1 MQLRSFLLTAV
12 CCLWAINTNAQT
24 AQILPS
30 DFNAQNVLAEA
41 LGKGSI
47 LVCKA
52 GQCVQTNHNMS
63 REYLFNQL
71 KELVDANIGQ
81 DIEICEGD
89 SARRQ
94 CIQNGISLLVASPAI
109 QTIVQI
115 PKARLI
121 DARPVEDTPGID
133 LIIDYKIKA
142 GGTFPHCQTTLSR
155 LGTRHAGSSELMS
168 PHFNCA
174 LTETG
179 KTLFSL
185 AYHIDYIDF
194 DQGIIGAQYTIAAD
208 NVLTGANAGY
218 ILMDFAKGVK
228 MEPGETYPYP
238 EQLAALESG
247 EVATFDT
254 PMDMEAVW
262 LKPTPF
268 LNLLTPT
275 FAPNDC
281 YTFEGGCSAQM
292 LNNPARAVQPTDTS
306 AGVRSGNRNVP
317 PAQAKLDAL
326 TPPNVAS
333 TTGLIQQT
341 MTVTPVSPAERQT
354 ITTKTK
360 VAENGK
366 IIYSEEATRHYVRET
381 ANGPLV
387 EDKSKAVVQSSGQ
400 MPNEETVKNAEKEYA
415 AMKQFEAQ
423 TQQATTF
430 GKTTVAQP
438 TQTAT
443 AGVNTARTATSAD
456 AIQPASPRP
465 LGQPITQTNVEVIVP
480 NGVVLTEAERAYIEQ
495 LATSAEG
502 QSIQLPTGNTAQ
514 QNVMPGNGQ
523 APVMAQPQN
532 ALPQNAQ
539 MQGATLQNTQMQPI
553 PAQSTMQPMGQPMI
567 PVIGPNGSAVAGQPI
582 TITPDATPV
591 KEEQTSWWDN
601 ITNHVNKWLYF

>member
-1 MQLRSFLLTAV
+1 
-12 CCLWAINTNAQT
+12 
-24 AQILPS
+24 
-30 DFNAQNVLAEA
+30 
-41 LGKGSI
+41 
-47 LVCKA
+47 
-52 GQCVQTNHNMS
+52 
-63 REYLFNQL
+63 
-71 KELVDANIGQ
+71 
-81 DIEICEGD
+81 
-89 SARRQ
+89 
-94 CIQNGISLLVASPAI
+94 
-109 QTIVQI
+109 
-115 PKARLI
+115 
-121 DARPVEDTPGID
+121 
-133 LIIDYKIKA
+133 
-142 GGTFPHCQTTLSR
+142 
-155 LGTRHAGSSELMS
+155 
-168 PHFNCA
+168 
-174 LTETG
+174 
-179 KTLFSL
+179 
-185 AYHIDYIDF
+185 
-194 DQGIIGAQYTIAAD
+194 
-208 NVLTGANAGY
+208 
-218 ILMDFAKGVK
+218 
-228 MEPGETYPYP
+228 
-238 EQLAALESG
+238 
-247 EVATFDT
+247 
-254 PMDMEAVW
+254 
-262 LKPTPF
+262 
-268 LNLLTPT
+268 
-275 FAPNDC
+275 
-281 YTFEGGCSAQM
+281 
-292 LNNPARAVQPTDTS
+292 
-306 AGVRSGNRNVP
+306 
-317 PAQAKLDAL
+317 
-326 TPPNVAS
+326 
-333 TTGLIQQT
+333 

-423 TQQATTF
+423 TQQATTSD
-430 GKTTVAQP
+430 KTAIAKS

-456 AIQPASPRP
+456 AIQPTSPRP

-539 MQGATLQNTQMQPI
+539 MQPI
-553 PAQSTMQPMGQPMI
+553 PAQGAMQPMGQPMI